1 MGLEVIAHRGASAR
15 ELENTLEAFRLAKEL
30 GADWVEMDVRQTSD
44 GVLVLHHDAHLAN
57 SRSQPIASIDS
68 QDLPPHVPTLAQALE
83 VCEGV
88 GVVVEIK
95 NDPREPGY
103 DSENQISVAVAGT
116 LMAYTQRQMVISFNL
131 ETINRIRAVDP
142 EMTTGFLVFDPMM
155 AAQSVEV
162 AVEAGHSLVSFHTS
176 NITSKLV
183 DEAHSRGLQVHTWT
197 ANEADLMRRLISDGV
212 DGIVTDCPD
221 MAVAVR
227 QELEQGKSDG

>member
-1 MGLEVIAHRGASAR
+1 MGLEIIAHRGASAR

-103 DSENQISVAVAGT
+103 DSEN
-116 LMAYTQRQMVISFNL
+116 
-131 ETINRIRAVDP
+131 
-142 EMTTGFLVFDPMM
+142 
-155 AAQSVEV
+155 
-162 AVEAGHSLVSFHTS
+162 
-176 NITSKLV
+176 
-183 DEAHSRGLQVHTWT
+183 LQVHTWT

-212 DGIVTDCPD
+212 DAIVTDCPD